1 MKRKNFDKKT
11 LLVFHLINTD
21 TFVAYKEA
29 NRVLPTQGHRVTP
42 DSLRKKKIQPLQHRF
57 ENDFLR
63 RQQSGTE
70 NKRPLECDIASAAFL
85 FPVAALETGG
95 ET

>member
-42 DSLRKKKIQPLQHRF
+42 DSLRKK
-57 ENDFLR
+57 NDFLR